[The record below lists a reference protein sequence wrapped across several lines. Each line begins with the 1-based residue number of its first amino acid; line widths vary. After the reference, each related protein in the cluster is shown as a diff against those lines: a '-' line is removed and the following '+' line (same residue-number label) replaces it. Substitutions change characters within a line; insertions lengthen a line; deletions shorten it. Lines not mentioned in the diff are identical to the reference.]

1 MFFSKENIIRILPLQ
16 ESLLWLENW
25 QLNSSTVKNNHRI
38 SYFTTVLY
46 SRQAV
51 NFNYTKQN
59 WLSKPNEWIWWK
71 RKRHSS
77 AEERAGWLTTY
88 VILRNMIS
96 GFSAAPAI
104 KRFRG
109 LEPPQ
114 GHRGDG
120 RQSCDTVRSSPHL
133 TSVRRTGCRH
143 RSADASLWR
152 HVEDLSWTHRTLL
165 FTTCLLFYFIV
176 VVFAWPRDVDPREVV
191 GN

>member
-1 MFFSKENIIRILPLQ
+1 MFFSKENIIRMLPLQ
-16 ESLLWLENW
+16 ELLIWLENW
-25 QLNSSTVKNNHRI
+25 QLNSSTLKNNYRI

-51 NFNYTKQN
+51 NFNYTRQN

-114 GHRGDG
+114 GHRGTAVNHATP
-120 RQSCDTVRSSPHL
+120 CDPHL
-133 TSVRRTGCRH
+133 TSPLSDGPGVAIDQLTRHCDVTWRICRELTAH
-143 RSADASLWR
+143 FCSPHVYCFISLLWSSLDHAMLTR
-152 HVEDLSWTHRTLL
+152 
-165 FTTCLLFYFIV
+165 
-176 VVFAWPRDVDPREVV
+176 AK
-191 GN
+191 